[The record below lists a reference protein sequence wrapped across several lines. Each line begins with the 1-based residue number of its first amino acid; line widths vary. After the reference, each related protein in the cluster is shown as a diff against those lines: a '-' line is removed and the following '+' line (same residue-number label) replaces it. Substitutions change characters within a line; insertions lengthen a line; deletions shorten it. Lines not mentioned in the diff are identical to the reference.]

1 MVREGP
7 LTLLLRGDLDT
18 ASFVRDY
25 VEFRIDY
32 SVLRCMTGPIVRIG
46 GNEWRFPDPGSRDA
60 LCGLIGGIVKEVE
73 VTDAAIELRMDLERT
88 LILPLDAKSR
98 ALPDGQVSPEA
109 VHLVPADERGSLDV
123 ARSGSSA

>member
-1 MVREGP
+1 MVREAP

-18 ASFVRDY
+18 VSFVRDY

-32 SVLRCMTGPIVRIG
+32 NVLRCMTGPIVRTG

-60 LCGLIGGIVKEVE
+60 LCGLIDGVVKEVE
-73 VTDAAIELRMDLERT
+73 VTNAAIELRMDLERT

-98 ALPDGQVSPEA
+98 ALPNGRVSPEA

-123 ARSGSSA
+123 ARMMIW